1 MAHLLT
7 DELWE
12 QIAPL
17 LPQHPS
23 RPRGGRRPVDD
34 RVALAGILF
43 VLKTGA
49 HRLGRPAAREVG
61 CSGMTCWRR
70 LRDWQTVGVWDALHR
85 LLLAKLRHADRI
97 DFSRVLVD
105 GGSVRAVLGATRPAR
120 TRRTAGNSGRNITL
134 WSRLTGFRWRRAS
147 RARTDMTARN

>member
-7 DELWE
+7 DELWDRVK
-12 QIAPL
+12 PL
-17 LPQHPS
+17 LPPHRS

-43 VLKTGA
+43 VLKTGIGWA
-49 HRLGRPAAREVG
+49 DLPREVG

-70 LRDWQTVGVWDALHR
+70 LRDWQSAGVWDALHR
-85 LLLAKLRHADRI
+85 LLLAELRHADRI

-105 GGSVRAVLGATRPAR
+105 SGSVRAVLGATRPAR
-120 TRRTAGNSGRNITL
+120 TPRTAANSARNITL
-134 WSRLTGFRWRRAS
+134 WSRLTGFRWRRDS
-147 RARTDMTARN
+147 RARTATTARS